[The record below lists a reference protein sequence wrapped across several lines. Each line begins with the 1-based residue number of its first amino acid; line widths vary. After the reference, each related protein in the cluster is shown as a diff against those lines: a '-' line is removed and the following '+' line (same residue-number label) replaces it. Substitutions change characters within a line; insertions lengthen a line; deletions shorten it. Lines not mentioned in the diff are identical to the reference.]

1 MNPLSIGNFFHED
14 LAYLAE
20 LEATGHV
27 SPDVEQKQAAWWKLL
42 LWYVNDDLKEIEQS
56 LHGQPFLKWV
66 PKRGGRAE
74 NAPAFDH
81 ITWLERDGRIIGIIS
96 PVVLVRPLPDEK
108 FTGSPWSTMDAPV
121 TERVRARLAALLNNL
136 NEARDAAG
144 QRNPV
149 PFCCRLAPI
158 IAARRLELK
167 SNTADH
173 DVIMTRFSFLNPY
186 TFETTEILVPTG
198 DGRFWIPKCDNCMAP
213 MLPATASIEFATNTA
228 LLTCP
233 RCGAM
238 KHFALSDFG
247 CAWVDGELVVWR
259 DRALQWADG
268 TKLKLMPPAPAVDAE
283 QRKVTFAYPAIS
295 VLANHTIRDLTFE
308 LPAGTTFKVIE
319 RLADLNYS
327 SYLWP
332 GDPDPSAP
340 VTATPLPIRIENAR
354 LVNNA
359 TTRRINNSV
368 EVTIGLKGLPAD
380 VRWIFLP
387 SAISTSAIA
396 IYPNP
401 KDVPP
406 QWSWFDIATDATLQI
421 HGHAGT
427 ARGLGAHRVRV
438 ESRAVD
444 LPAVELTNGS
454 RASCALLLSR
464 VDTRQSEKPIE
475 VAVGFDFGSSNTAL
489 QFSLDG
495 THDNSRSL
503 TGVELRSFVAALTIS
518 SVFDEA
524 ADRLAPRS
532 AADDASFE
540 SLHCQEHRTARVVG
554 SPCCG
559 RVQPGDVLFKSDPR
573 REQVRIEYLSEMM
586 IHGLIGAARHFGDR
600 PLNVS
605 GVFSY
610 PLTFTKPRLSRFEQE
625 VKTVIERVALRT
637 GGDAAAS
644 QQKTKFVDEAT
655 AGVRSL
661 GQPHA
666 TDIVL
671 TADLGGGTLDIS
683 LGRSTD
689 NQGKDQIGSLEVGGS
704 YFLKR
709 GFKSD
714 ELGAYA
720 AAATNVAR
728 AQVDRRDW
736 FKRKAQVDRYY
747 ELLFIELE
755 TVLGA
760 YITRRGADQ
769 SVEMVT
775 LYPLGN
781 GWRFYELMVNPMQD
795 EPTAFVRSEI
805 ERLAKNLGEA
815 MWMKHGVKV
824 NMTAKFVKNPK
835 EAVASGCLRV
845 ATMAGEVETEDVRPR
860 LPLGISAS
868 NSGTAVPWHAL
879 FVGPTAQVEFVN
891 NALEFDEPEL
901 RQRLQTPNGKS
912 WADAPFDAG
921 LLRADLQTEEFR
933 SPSRGYERGPMH
945 LLIEK
950 QWLPKV

>member
-27 SPDVEQKQAAWWKLL
+27 SPEVEQKQAAWWKLL

-74 NAPAFDH
+74 DAPAFDRMR
-81 ITWLERDGRIIGIIS
+81 WLERDGRVIGIIS
-96 PVVLVRPLPDEK
+96 PVLLVRPLPDEK
-108 FTGSPWSTMDAPV
+108 FTGSPWGTMDAPV
-121 TERVRARLAALLNNL
+121 TERVRARLAALVNNL
-136 NEARDAAG
+136 NEERDEAR
-144 QRNPV
+144 QRNTV

-158 IAARRLELK
+158 ITARGLDLQ
-167 SNTADH
+167 SNTADLN
-173 DVIMTRFSFLNPY
+173 VIMTRFSFLDPY
-186 TFETTEILVPTG
+186 TLETTEILVPTG
-198 DGRFWIPKCDNCMAP
+198 DGKLWIPKCDNCMAP
-213 MLPATASIEFATNTA
+213 MLPATARIGFATNTA

-233 RCGAM
+233 QCGST
-238 KHFALSDFG
+238 KQFALSDFG

-268 TKLKLMPPAPAVDAE
+268 TKLMPPTPAVNAE

-295 VLANHTIRDLTFE
+295 VLANLTARDLTFE
-308 LPAGTTFKVIE
+308 LEVGTTFKVIE

-359 TTRRINNSV
+359 RTRRINKTV

-387 SAISTSAIA
+387 SALSASAIA

-401 KDVPP
+401 KNVPP

-421 HGHAGT
+421 HGHATT
-427 ARGLGAHRVRV
+427 ARGVGAHRVRI

-454 RASCALLLSR
+454 RASCTLLLSR
-464 VDTRQSEKPIE
+464 VDTRQSERPIE

-489 QFSLDG
+489 RFSLDG
-495 THDNSRSL
+495 THDNSRAL
-503 TGVELRSFVAALTIS
+503 TGAELRKSVAALTIS
-518 SVFDEA
+518 PQFDEA

-540 SLHCQEHRTARVVG
+540 SLHCQEHNAARVVG
-554 SPCCG
+554 APCCG

-573 REQVRIEYLSEMM
+573 REQVRIEYLSEML

-610 PLTFTKPRLSRFEQE
+610 PLTFTKPRLSQFEQE

-637 GGDAAAS
+637 GGDAAVS
-644 QQKTKFVDEAT
+644 KQKTKFVDEAT

-661 GQPHA
+661 GQPQA
-666 TDIVL
+666 TEIVL

-683 LGRSTD
+683 LGRSID
-689 NQGKDQIGSLEVGGS
+689 GSRKDQIGSLEVGGS

-709 GFKSD
+709 GSTAG
-714 ELGAYA
+714 ELEAYA
-720 AAATNVAR
+720 SAATSVAR
-728 AQVDRRDW
+728 GQVDRREW
-736 FKRKAQVDRYY
+736 FKRKAEVDRYY
-747 ELLFIELE
+747 ALLFIELE
-755 TVLGA
+755 TVLGS
-760 YITRRGADQ
+760 YITRRGADL
-769 SVEMVT
+769 SVEIVT

-781 GWRFYELMVNPMQD
+781 GWRFYELMVDPMQD
-795 EPTAFVRSEI
+795 EPAAFVRSEI
-805 ERLAKNLGEA
+805 GRLAKNLGEA
-815 MWMKHGVKV
+815 MRMKHGVNL
-824 NMTAKFVKNPK
+824 NMTAKLVKNPK

-845 ATMAGEVETEDVRPR
+845 ATMAGEVETEEVRPR
-860 LPLGISAS
+860 LPLGITAS
-868 NSGTAVPWHAL
+868 NVGTAVPWHAL
-879 FVGPTAQVEFVN
+879 FEGPIAQVEFVN

-901 RQRLQTPNGKS
+901 RHRLQTPNGKS

-921 LLRADLQTEEFR
+921 VLRADLQTEEYR
-933 SPSRGYERGPMH
+933 SHRGYERGPMH